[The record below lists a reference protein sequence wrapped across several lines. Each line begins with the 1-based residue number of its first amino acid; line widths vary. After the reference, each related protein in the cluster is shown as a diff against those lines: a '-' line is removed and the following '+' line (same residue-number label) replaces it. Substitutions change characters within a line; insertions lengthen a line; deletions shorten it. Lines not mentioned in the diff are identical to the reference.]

1 MPEFPE
7 TSQNVRR
14 GKSAMPPPPS
24 LNKKKCK
31 FHGTVGRDDCYGL
44 TGSSIR
50 YSTGHKSLKL
60 IGYFKLGVKNSHF
73 TCQNVGNYLHTT

>member
-24 LNKKKCK
+24 LNKKSVNSTAQWE
-31 FHGTVGRDDCYGL
+31 GT
-44 TGSSIR
+44 TAMGSQAVQLD
-50 YSTGHKSLKL
+50 TA
-60 IGYFKLGVKNSHF
+60 LGTNH
-73 TCQNVGNYLHTT
+73 